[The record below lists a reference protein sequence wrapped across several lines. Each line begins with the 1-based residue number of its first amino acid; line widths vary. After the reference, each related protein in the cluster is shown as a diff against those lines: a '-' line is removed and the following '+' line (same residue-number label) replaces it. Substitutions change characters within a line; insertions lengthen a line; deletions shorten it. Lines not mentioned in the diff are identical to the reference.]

1 MIAKYGYDC
10 GVLNRVKV
18 VSVREI
24 CAQDHVHI
32 GIYHAC
38 SHRSV
43 VRVQGSHCTRHHLS
57 D

>member
-1 MIAKYGYDC
+1 VIAKYGYDC